1 MQLFQSLWG
10 WDGSLEAASDRA
22 ANQGFDGLECN
33 VAHACLQPL
42 PPDEVRQLCSAY
54 GQQLILEITTGGG
67 YTPDLADGPQQQ
79 LDQLARG
86 LDRARPMGPVKIN
99 LITGSDSWPEPE
111 QHRFLEAVLDRSEAE
126 PCPVMVETH
135 RSRSLFNP
143 WQMPLWLE
151 HHSRLRLTA
160 DLSHWCCVA
169 ERLMTPD
176 LMPVQVMAERV
187 DHIHARVGHAQ
198 GPSVSHPFAPE
209 WAEALEAHRCCWQLF
224 VDALAASGRPITI
237 TPEFGPD
244 GYMPLQPF
252 SAEPVAD
259 VASINAAMAGWLRT
273 ALQMPGG

>member
-160 DLSHWCCVA
+160 DLSPWCCVA

-187 DHIHARVGHAQ
+187 DHIHARIGHAQ

-209 WAEALEAHRCCWQLF
+209 WSEALEAHRRCWQLF

-273 ALQMPGG
+273 ALHIPGG